1 MSSRIQRSS
10 KPQCFSF
17 PITRLMNNAARGHG
31 SVQREDVKLS
41 AERLGENHTPRDE
54 CVNGGAELRKP
65 TERERESCQDS
76 SRSSSSS
83 SLRTFEIGTAS
94 SAARHEGLHPNCA
107 LTLQDATLLQLRK
120 MEMETERVELEQEGD
135 AEAPMHSVHG
145 TNRIR
150 PSSYRALRSAVSS
163 LARLDDFSCEKIGA
177 GFFSE
182 VFKHADVLNM
192 ADTWRNR
199 VHSLKVKNVMSL
211 ARQHRRREYIS
222 EADITHGELFIGVCV
237 HEGQLHALTEYI
249 NGGNLEQLLG
259 SDVYLSWSVRL
270 SLALDIA
277 RGLQYLHSKGIFHR
291 DLTSKSIVLHLHITS
306 PYKSM
311 SQKGQT
317 VKRTNSPGSGLI
329 TVWSISWVVGGCER
343 GSCRFCRSSSSSPRR
358 RLHEEEDQ
366 DPLAVVGSPYW
377 MAPEVLR
384 GEVYNEKVVAKSS
397 RSTVGVMKAGQ
408 TNHGGEVDV
417 FAYGIILC
425 EIIARIQADPD
436 ILPRTEDFGLDVE
449 AFQQMVGDCPAEFL
463 ELAIACCNM
472 NAKVRP
478 SFAQIVVQ
486 LERRQAERKQKDEAM
501 VKAVSPA
508 IGSQRRRS
516 LCLLSDPRMSRS
528 KSDMLHPPDTPSSV
542 TLATPARVNPF
553 SRREDLKGGKIKLF
567 DTPSKSVIS
576 LTFTLPPP
584 PDCDDPSASET
595 DGGDQPRR
603 HRRCHSLPCTPPPNL
618 TSAPNTVL
626 SEEESPSAVDAVNA
640 EMSEQDRL
648 LEQEKE
654 VKDGSDSGL
663 PLSFEPLSLD
673 LLDKEE
679 DNGEEEPMDCTSS
692 PDTQDST
699 SSPYSKLSPHPS
711 QSSTPLQPATPIL
724 KRLAVGHL
732 QRAPVPASPFSFGQ
746 QQHGRESTVGVDRC
760 QSSHHNQQQRLPL
773 PFQRPCW
780 SVPVWLRQRTLSG
793 PGGDVKIL
801 MTDDD
806 DDDAEMRNV
815 KLSIITAAMIFLM
828 FGAVSE

>member
-1 MSSRIQRSS
+1 
-10 KPQCFSF
+10 
-17 PITRLMNNAARGHG
+17 
-31 SVQREDVKLS
+31 
-41 AERLGENHTPRDE
+41 
-54 CVNGGAELRKP
+54 
-65 TERERESCQDS
+65 
-76 SRSSSSS
+76 
-83 SLRTFEIGTAS
+83 
-94 SAARHEGLHPNCA
+94 
-107 LTLQDATLLQLRK
+107 

-182 VFKHADVLNM
+182 VFKV
-192 ADTWRNR
+192 
-199 VHSLKVKNVMSL
+199 
-211 ARQHRRREYIS
+211 QHRVSGQVMALKMNILASNRANMLREVQLMNRLSHPNI
-222 EADITHGELFIGVCV
+222 LRFIGVCV

-291 DLTSKSIVLHLHITS
+291 DLTSKNCLVRWEGCVCSA
-306 PYKSM
+306 
-311 SQKGQT
+311 
-317 VKRTNSPGSGLI
+317 
-329 TVWSISWVVGGCER
+329 VVGDFGLAEKIPDY
-343 GSCRFCRSSSSSPRR
+343 S
-358 RLHEEEDQ
+358 EEEDQ

-384 GEVYNEKVVAKSS
+384 GEVYNEK
-397 RSTVGVMKAGQ
+397 
-408 TNHGGEVDV
+408 VDV

-449 AFQQMVGDCPAEFL
+449 AFQQMVGDCPPDFL

-508 IGSQRRRS
+508 FGSQRRRS
-516 LCLLSDPRMSRS
+516 LCLLSDPRLSRS

-595 DGGDQPRR
+595 DSGDQPRR

-626 SEEESPSAVDAVNA
+626 SEEESPPAVDAVNG

-648 LEQEKE
+648 LEEEKE

-663 PLSFEPLSLD
+663 PLSLEPLSLD

-679 DNGEEEPMDCTSS
+679 EEDDGEEEPMDCTSS

-699 SSPYSKLSPHPS
+699 SSPYSKLSPPPS
-711 QSSTPLQPATPIL
+711 QSSTPLQPSTPPFSNGWRSAISNGPPCL
-724 KRLAVGHL
+724 PPLSHLDNNNMVVSRPLGWTAASPPTTTNNNGYHSPSSDPAGLSPFGSGSGHSLDQEEVISCPGCCLAGL
-732 QRAPVPASPFSFGQ
+732 RFPSMCLRAPPRRNPYKNLNGDHAASRGLLCPGPK
-746 QQHGRESTVGVDRC
+746 G
-760 QSSHHNQQQRLPL
+760 LPPSPTPTTTTTSLEPGLSL
-773 PFQRPCW
+773 P
-780 SVPVWLRQRTLSG
+780 
-793 PGGDVKIL
+793 
-801 MTDDD
+801 
-806 DDDAEMRNV
+806 
-815 KLSIITAAMIFLM
+815 
-828 FGAVSE
+828 GAQT